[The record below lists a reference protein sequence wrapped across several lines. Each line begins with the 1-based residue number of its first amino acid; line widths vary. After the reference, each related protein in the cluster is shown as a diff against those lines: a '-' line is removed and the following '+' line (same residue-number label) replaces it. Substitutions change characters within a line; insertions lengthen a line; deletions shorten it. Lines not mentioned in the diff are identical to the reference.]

1 MKKVFLKILQ
11 NLQVNTCARTSVL
24 IKFIKTRNFI
34 KRETL
39 FSFEIYGIFKNT
51 FFTEHLWTTA
61 SELSRHLLEMHSF
74 TLEVKA
80 VVSLLLKAIPK
91 IKIHVTPVDLHL
103 KAICFKLSRWF

>member
-1 MKKVFLKILQ
+1 MSCLKQPPEMFYEKSVLENIAKFTGKHMCQ
-11 NLQVNTCARTSVL
+11 NLCFNKVY
-24 IKFIKTRNFI
+24 
-34 KRETL
+34 
-39 FSFEIYGIFKNT
+39 EIYGIFKNT

-91 IKIHVTPVDLHL
+91 IKIHVTPAHLHL